1 MRTRWGNLL
10 AIPMLLGWSLPGV
23 AAAHAKPHLNLKIS
37 AVDVSHLKKVVL
49 TATLS
54 QPIKGVRYTF
64 WEERVGGTWHHLG
77 RKGYGPR
84 TYLAGTAPGTFWVEA
99 RASVRHQH
107 GWSTLA
113 MSAPESLYVGAYARL
128 SALSSVAQ
136 GSTEAIRAFSGHI
149 VHPLYQFS
157 YQPPGGQWTTEP
169 FGSASSFTPPTATPG
184 VYHARVA
191 VKTPG
196 GRAMASRPCTWD
208 VFGPAASL
216 TMTLATAQQ
225 APWVADGLEQGKVM
239 VTVVD
244 AEGDVVTNY
253 NGTGTITDASPA
265 GAIQSWGAAQTA
277 LGTQPAS
284 QTLTFRNGLAHVAI
298 QAGTRPT
305 TDSLTAALSAPASAV
320 TGALNVT
327 AVAQNATG
335 IQVVPEDPYMIA
347 NESGNP
353 ATFGVSVTDQA
364 GEPMLTGSYNLTA
377 TLTGPGQFHDLTQ
390 GPDIVTYTGM
400 SSPTPTPVTVYSMAG
415 SSGGVVLDVAGVG
428 LGTGSAKT
436 PAILG
441 GQPAQMGV
449 SAGQTTLKNGQS
461 TTLTLT
467 QLTQQGG
474 VCDPASL
481 DNSGYVVTI
490 LDANGNPAT
499 GFALD
504 GAPYTGPQQ
513 FALAAGPNDF
523 YAVSQPVTLTAIT
536 AAPGLYTVIVSDAD
550 GLWKASQ
557 PLTIDI
563 SN

>member
-1 MRTRWGNLL
+1 MRTRWGSLL

-23 AAAHAKPHLNLKIS
+23 AAAHAKPHLHLKIS

-64 WEERVGGTWHHLG
+64 WEKSVGGTWHHLG
-77 RKGYGPR
+77 RKGYGR
-84 TYLAGTAPGTFWVEA
+84 KTYLAGTAPGTFWVEA
-99 RASVRHQH
+99 RALVRQNH

-113 MSAPESLYVGAYARL
+113 ISRPESLYVGAYARL
-128 SALSSVAQ
+128 AAFSSVAQ
-136 GSTEAIRAFSGHI
+136 GSTEAIRAFSGRI

-157 YQPPGGQWTTEP
+157 YQLPGGQWTTEP
-169 FGSASSFTPPTATPG
+169 FGPASAFNPPTATPG

-196 GRAMASRPCTWD
+196 GRAMASRAVTWD

-216 TMTLATAQQ
+216 TMTLSTAKQE
-225 APWVADGLEQGKVM
+225 PWVADGLEQGKVM

-253 NGTGTITDASPA
+253 NGTGIIMDGSPA
-265 GAIQSWGAAQTA
+265 GAIQSWGPAQTV

-284 QTLTFRNGLAHVAI
+284 QTLTFRNGLAHVTI
-298 QAGTRPT
+298 QAGTTPAA
-305 TDSLTAALSAPASAV
+305 DSLTAALSAPASAV

-327 AVAQNATG
+327 AVAQTATG
-335 IQVVPEDPYMIA
+335 VQVVPEDTYMIA

-364 GEPMLTGSYNLTA
+364 GEPMLSGSYNLTA
-377 TLTGPGQFHDLTQ
+377 TLIGPGQFHDLTQ
-390 GPDIVTYTGM
+390 GPDIVTYAGM
-400 SSPTPTPVTVYSMAG
+400 PSPAPTPVTVYSMAG
-415 SSGGVVLDVAGVG
+415 STGNVVLDVSGAG
-428 LGTGSAKT
+428 LGTGSGMV

-441 GQPAQMGV
+441 GQPDQMGV
-449 SAGQTTLKNGQS
+449 SASDTTLQDGQN

-467 QLTQQGG
+467 QLTKQGG

-490 LDANGNPAT
+490 LDSNGNPAT

-504 GAPYTGPQQ
+504 GAPYTGSQQ
-513 FALAAGPNDF
+513 FAVAAGPNDF
-523 YAVSQPVTLTAIT
+523 YAVSQPVTLTAVT
-536 AAPGLYTVIVSDAD
+536 AAPGTYTVIVSDAD
-550 GLWKASQ
+550 SLWQASQ